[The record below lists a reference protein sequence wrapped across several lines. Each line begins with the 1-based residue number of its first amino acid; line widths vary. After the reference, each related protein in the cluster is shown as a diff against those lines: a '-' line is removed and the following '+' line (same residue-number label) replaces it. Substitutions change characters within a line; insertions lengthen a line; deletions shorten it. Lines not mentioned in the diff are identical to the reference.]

1 MRTLGALTVK
11 NYAVYKKATL
21 DLDFKGITQIL
32 ARNKD
37 ADQGAGSSN
46 NTNAAGKSALTGALG
61 ELFWGYTP
69 SGKDTTSKKFRV
81 KKSKVS
87 VEVKNV
93 GADKDTETI
102 EKTIGKTTSY
112 QFYRNGK
119 PFKARGLRHSETR
132 AQALLGMSETD
143 FYTRVYLDSRIPHPL
158 IIGKP
163 SARQEFFVKMFGLEN
178 VDNARK
184 LLTLEYRKAQ
194 QTHAAYKEIRE
205 TFEELKRK
213 RVPPDVL
220 EAKQAELETSLA
232 KQTKLL
238 KQFNSLQKTRDLYQ
252 FLQDNVTLLKRL
264 DKVTKGQD
272 AKTVY
277 KDLRRLKTK
286 YQEQKAELKDW
297 DRYYVL
303 RDEYKSKSKKSRAI
317 LEDLLGKTWELD
329 REKTTGR
336 IKKAKDLKE
345 QLRQAKAD
353 LARLDVVAK
362 PEVVEVP
369 KYTPEDCAAA
379 IHRLQTELDHTQQFH
394 KGKCPTCGSS
404 VKARSVSDIEEEL
417 SKWKSRKKKVKAY
430 QEYTVEKSA
439 YRTYKA
445 TKLRCEES
453 IATLARNFSE
463 VEVYL
468 AVDEALRGMP
478 DLPAPPSPIEPKL
491 TSADVDE
498 KLMKIERRLNVL
510 EQALPVIDRLLE
522 AQSLSKE
529 AIEEA
534 KAFDSIADTLTVV
547 NNRVS
552 ELTAFVTSAT
562 EIAKQLKTLAGRGA
576 RMKEEASSAGI
587 LKDLIDIYS
596 RTGIK
601 KLLIEQY
608 AARLQAQL
616 NKFRQLLFV
625 EDYTFELQYQGAGL
639 QFLVHRKHG
648 KKITTTD
655 VKKLSGAEYRMLTI
669 LLFVA
674 TITLLPSSKRINV
687 MILDEPDAN
696 LGPGMI
702 SHFINALPI
711 LNKIVPHIVILT
723 PNPSLSIP
731 GARVF
736 TVVKQ
741 NGIATL
747 QKGRQ

>member
-21 DLDFKGITQIL
+21 DLDFKGVTQIL

-69 SGKDTTSKKFRV
+69 SGKDTASKKFRV
-81 KKSKVS
+81 KKSSVS

-93 GADKDTETI
+93 GKDSVTETI
-102 EKTIGKTTSY
+102 EKSIGKTTAY

-119 PFKARGLRHSETR
+119 PFKTRGLRHSETR

-158 IIGKP
+158 IVGKP
-163 SARQEFFVKMFGLEN
+163 SARQEFFVQMFGLEN

-194 QTHAAYKEIRE
+194 QTQAAYRELRE

-213 RVPPDVL
+213 RVDKDTL
-220 EAKQAELETSLA
+220 ASKQEELDACLA
-232 KQTKLL
+232 KQTRLL
-238 KQFNSLQKTRDLYQ
+238 KRFNSLQKTRDLYQ
-252 FLQDNVTLLKRL
+252 FLCDNQTLVRRL
-264 DKVTKGQD
+264 NKVTKGDD
-272 AKTVY
+272 ARTVY
-277 KDLRRLKTK
+277 KDLRRLKGK
-286 YQEQKAELKDW
+286 LLERKEELKEW
-297 DRYYVL
+297 EKFYVL
-303 RDEYKSKSKKSRAI
+303 RDEYRAKYRKSKAV
-317 LEDLLGKTWELD
+317 LEDLLGKSWDTD
-329 REKTTGR
+329 RKATEKR
-336 IKKAKDLKE
+336 VEAAKATKE
-345 QLRQAKAD
+345 QLREAKAD
-353 LARLDVVAK
+353 LARL
-362 PEVVEVP
+362 EVVEKPSEVDQP
-369 KYTPEDCAAA
+369 RHTLQECSAS
-379 IHRLQTELDHTQQFH
+379 IHNLQNELEHTQQFH

-404 VKARSVSDIEEEL
+404 VKARPESEIRDEL
-417 SKWKSRKKKVKAY
+417 AKWKARKKRVTAY
-430 QEYTVEKSA
+430 EDYTARQTA
-439 YRTYKA
+439 YKTYRKI
-445 TKLRCEES
+445 KQRCEES
-453 IATLARNFSE
+453 IATLSKEFSK
-463 VEVYL
+463 VEHYL
-468 AVDEALRGMP
+468 QVGEALRSLP
-478 DLPAPPSPIEPKL
+478 DLPAPPSPIEPKY
-491 TSADVDE
+491 TSDDIDT
-498 KLMKIERRLNVL
+498 KLLKVERRLSVL
-510 EQALPVIDRLLE
+510 EQALPVIDRLLD
-522 AQSLSKE
+522 AQALSPE

-534 KAFDSIADTLTVV
+534 KAFNSIADTLTEV
-547 NNRVS
+547 NNKVS
-552 ELTAFVTSAT
+552 DLTAFVTSAN
-562 EIAKQLKTLAGRGA
+562 EVNKQLKTLAGRGE
-576 RMKEEASSAGI
+576 RMREEASSADI

-608 AARLQAQL
+608 AARLQSQL

-648 KKITTTD
+648 KKVTTTD

-674 TITLLPSSKRINV
+674 TITLLPANKRLNV

-702 SHFINALPI
+702 THFVNAIPI

-723 PNPSLSIP
+723 PNPDLVIP

-741 NGIATL
+741 NGVATL